1 MKKIAVLAVA
11 TVAASVMTAHNPAF
25 AQAWPSKPI
34 KVVVPFQPGAA
45 TDIVARTV
53 LEQLSRQLGQ
63 PMIVENKPGAGGTI
77 GASTV
82 AHADPDGYT
91 LLAHSNSHTVA
102 PATYKSLNYDA
113 QKDFVGIIPL
123 ASVPMVMVTS
133 PQNGAKTLA
142 EMVKAGKAKPGA
154 MNYASAGTGGA
165 THLGAERLLSS
176 AGFTAVHVPTK
187 GTAEALTE
195 VISGRVDFYFA
206 PVGFALPHVKEN
218 KVVALAV
225 SSSQRSSAMAE
236 VPTTVEAGF
245 PNSAYDVWI
254 AMLAPSK
261 TPRDIV
267 ERLNAETAKAIRSE
281 AVQEKFKTMVMD
293 QMIMSV
299 DQFDK
304 FLVADFKTNADLVR
318 QANIPLN

>member
-1 MKKIAVLAVA
+1 MKIRMVSSLVALA
-11 TVAASVMTAHNPAF
+11 TFFAHGYAF
-25 AQAWPSKPI
+25 AQSAWPSKPI
-34 KVVVPFQPGAA
+34 RVTVPFQAGAA

-53 LEQLSRQLGQ
+53 LEQLSKQLGQ
-63 PMIVENKPGAGGTI
+63 PMVVENKPGAGGTI
-77 GASTV
+77 GASSV
-82 AHADPDGYT
+82 AHSDPDGYS
-91 LLAHSNSHTVA
+91 LLIHSNSHTVA
-102 PATYKSLNYDA
+102 RATYRNLSYDA
-113 QKDFVGIIPL
+113 QADFIGVIPL

-142 EMVKAGKAKPGA
+142 DLVKSAKANPGT
-154 MNYASAGTGGA
+154 MNYVSAGAGGA

-176 AGFTAVHVPTK
+176 AGFTAVHIPTK

-195 VISGRVDFYFA
+195 VIAGRVDFYFA
-206 PVGFALPHVKEN
+206 PIGFALPHVKES

-254 AMLAPSK
+254 AMLAPAK

-281 AVQEKFKTMVMD
+281 AVQEKFKTLVMD

-299 DQFDK
+299 DQFGR
-304 FLVADFKTNADLVR
+304 FLDQDFKTNADLVK
-318 QANIPLN
+318 QANIPVN